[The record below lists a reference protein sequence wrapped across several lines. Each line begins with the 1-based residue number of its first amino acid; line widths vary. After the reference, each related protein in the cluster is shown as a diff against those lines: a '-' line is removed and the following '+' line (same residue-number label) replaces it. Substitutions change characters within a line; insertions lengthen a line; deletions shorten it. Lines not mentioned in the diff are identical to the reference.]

1 MPNYK
6 NKEESNLEQHSSEI
20 LKELETIKTE
30 IKTLE
35 TKLNN
40 ISDMNNIKETNNKS
54 DKTKEGFDQKIL
66 KIVNNIYKKSFKVL
80 WLSISIIII
89 AILSIFMTW
98 IPYMG
103 FWIAISFWIVC
114 AGLGILV
121 FVINIMNAVKI
132 LTTDFKNEEVNN
144 SKIIWGIFTIVIL
157 GWIASLIFAINAR
170 NKLNNNEE

>member
-80 WLSISIIII
+80 
-89 AILSIFMTW
+89 
-98 IPYMG
+98 
-103 FWIAISFWIVC
+103 
-114 AGLGILV
+114 
-121 FVINIMNAVKI
+121 
-132 LTTDFKNEEVNN
+132 
-144 SKIIWGIFTIVIL
+144 
-157 GWIASLIFAINAR
+157 
-170 NKLNNNEE
+170 